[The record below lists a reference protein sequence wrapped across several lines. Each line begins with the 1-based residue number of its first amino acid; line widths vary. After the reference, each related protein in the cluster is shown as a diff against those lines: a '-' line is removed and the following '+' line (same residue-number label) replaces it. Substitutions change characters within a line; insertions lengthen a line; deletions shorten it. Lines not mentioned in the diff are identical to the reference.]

1 MSCPV
6 SMLTARVYVHATE
19 NPDKVMKALRN
30 VVAGRYVMK
39 STRGHHGNVIH
50 IVEVKLTECDAFE
63 ALRSIITRLDDVEFL
78 LMLSGIEESKLY
90 VKFDKQQA
98 YRGVLKVS
106 HGDDVV
112 YVEVRGKTLAMRG
125 DMRTFLTSLRE
136 ALKR

>member
-1 MSCPV
+1 
-6 SMLTARVYVHATE
+6 MLIARVYIHATE
-19 NPDKVMKALRN
+19 DPDKVMKALRN
-30 VVAGRYVMK
+30 VVEGRYVMK
-39 STRGHHGNVIH
+39 STRGHHGNVIQ

-78 LMLSGIEESKLY
+78 LMLSGIEESRLY

>member
-1 MSCPV
+1 
-6 SMLTARVYVHATE
+6 MLIARVYVHATE
-19 NPDKVMKALRN
+19 DPDKVMKALRN
-30 VVAGRYVMK
+30 VVEGRYVMR
-39 STRGHHGNVIH
+39 STRGHHGNVIQ

-78 LMLSGIEESKLY
+78 LMLSGIEESRLY

>member
-6 SMLTARVYVHATE
+6 SMLIARVYVHATE
-19 NPDKVMKALRN
+19 DPDKVMKALRN
-30 VVAGRYVMK
+30 VVEGRYVMR
-39 STRGHHGNVIH
+39 STRGHHGNVIQ

-78 LMLSGIEESKLY
+78 LMLSGIEESRLY

-112 YVEVRGKTLAMRG
+112 YVEVRGKTLVMRG